1 MTDPILEL
9 DLAEAGVG
17 SIIWATG
24 YAVDF
29 GWLQVDAFD
38 RDGKPRHQRGVS
50 SEPGV
55 YFIGLPWLSR
65 RGSSFIWGVWHDAR
79 HVADHIAIPV
89 SYTHLEDWYWAT
101 HSLPP
106 LILPPQYD
114 SEGALCQVVASGPAD
129 AQETCSLFFVEMI
142 NAAHERVWITSP
154 YFVPD
159 EAVMAALRLAVLRG
173 VDVRLLIPS
182 RPDHRTVYAASSLYA
197 LEAIRAGVKVFRYQ
211 PGFLH
216 QKVVLVD
223 RDTAA
228 VGSANLDNRSFRL
241 NFEVMVV
248 TVDEG
253 FAGEVEA
260 MLEADFAES
269 LEFTPEDRRSVRRL
283 QQLGMRV
290 ARLVSPIL

>member
-1 MTDPILEL
+1 
-9 DLAEAGVG
+9 
-17 SIIWATG
+17 
-24 YAVDF
+24 
-29 GWLQVDAFD
+29 
-38 RDGKPRHQRGVS
+38 
-50 SEPGV
+50 
-55 YFIGLPWLSR
+55 
-65 RGSSFIWGVWHDAR
+65 
-79 HVADHIAIPV
+79 
-89 SYTHLEDWYWAT
+89 
-101 HSLPP
+101 
-106 LILPPQYD
+106 
-114 SEGALCQVVASGPAD
+114 
-129 AQETCSLFFVEMI
+129 
-142 NAAHERVWITSP
+142 
-154 YFVPD
+154 
-159 EAVMAALRLAVLRG
+159 
-173 VDVRLLIPS
+173 
-182 RPDHRTVYAASSLYA
+182 
-197 LEAIRAGVKVFRYQ
+197 VKVFRYQ

-253 FAGEVEA
+253 FAGEVET